1 MHIEGT
7 GIGLNL
13 CKMMVEMH
21 HGTIEA
27 ANRNNDQGSIFTV
40 RLPLGNGHL
49 KKEELLMAEEK
60 EKVARVKSQSNY
72 RVMIV
77 TMMRR

>member
-27 ANRNNDQGSIFTV
+27 ANRDDVQGSIFTV
-40 RLPLGNGHL
+40 HLPLGKAHL
-49 KKEELLMAEEK
+49 SAEEILIPEEK
-60 EKVARVKSQSNY
+60 EQGQRQKAQSSY
-72 RVMIV
+72 AGVG
-77 TMMRR
+77 